1 MATVPANPTL
11 LQAGSVFGAGAG
23 ITLSAL
29 RRGAGW
35 VPNIAQNAGVPTGFP
50 INLSQ
55 LAGATNY
62 TNVTASKNGNATGSV
77 FLPHSGSPAN
87 VTVVSNPSTVI
98 TPGGGNGSY
107 SCSWS
112 HLSGDASISTPGAN
126 LFNVTFSA
134 SVGRN
139 SEKSAVKRC
148 TVSDGISSA
157 FVDVSVSLSYSTD
170 V

>member
-1 MATVPANPTL
+1 MAVPANPTL
-11 LQAGSVFGAGAG
+11 IQVCNEFLAPA
-23 ITLSAL
+23 TTPLSHFV
-29 RRGAGW
+29 RGGPY
-35 VPNIAQNAGVPTGFP
+35 VPNVAQNANVPTGLP
-50 INLSQ
+50 IHLSQ
-55 LAGATNY
+55 LAGAVRYIPVSAT
-62 TNVTASKNGNATGSV
+62 KNGNATGSV